1 MHLAEILVALAGSPI
16 PSQQFQVL
24 ADYAE
29 FVMPHDYLGLALMS
43 PEAKGYLVHSLT
55 GVASGAIVPRLFG
68 PDEGIVGKVLA
79 QKRTFVTADFTTADL
94 PQSADLEGIYAR
106 LGLRAAL
113 VIPVHQGKETIGALL
128 FLAKPPTVYD
138 EEDVE
143 IGTKLAAGLSAS
155 LETARMYQV
164 LADERS
170 TLAAV
175 LGSTRD
181 AVLVVNEGGTIL
193 LANPT
198 LQPMLG
204 LDAAAIIGRPLE
216 RVVADEAVRQLF
228 AELSEEKREIAL
240 PNGRTAEVS
249 LVPVRSGYGEAIGW
263 AAIFHDIT
271 LFKELEQMKND
282 FVSTVS
288 HDLKNP
294 LSIINMAVDLMGT
307 VGDFNE
313 QQKELQG
320 RIRNTTTYMAELVS
334 DLLDLG
340 KIEAGI
346 GQQKESM
353 DLVVLVRSVVD
364 DLKMSIVNKRQQVKL
379 NVPPQATIIGDPV
392 QLRQVLLNLV
402 GNAIKYSPNQ
412 GEIEVTVQTGTSKV
426 EVQVKDTGIGIL
438 QADLPYI
445 FDKFYRVGNEQ
456 TRDIK
461 GTGLGLAIAKSIV
474 EAHDGRISVTSMPG
488 RGSTFTFFLPQD

>member
-1 MHLAEILVALAGSPI
+1 
-16 PSQQFQVL
+16 
-24 ADYAE
+24 
-29 FVMPHDYLGLALMS
+29 
-43 PEAKGYLVHSLT
+43 
-55 GVASGAIVPRLFG
+55 
-68 PDEGIVGKVLA
+68 
-79 QKRTFVTADFTTADL
+79 
-94 PQSADLEGIYAR
+94 
-106 LGLRAAL
+106 
-113 VIPVHQGKETIGALL
+113 
-128 FLAKPPTVYD
+128 
-138 EEDVE
+138 
-143 IGTKLAAGLSAS
+143 
-155 LETARMYQV
+155 
-164 LADERS
+164 
-170 TLAAV
+170 
-175 LGSTRD
+175 
-181 AVLVVNEGGTIL
+181 
-193 LANPT
+193 
-198 LQPMLG
+198 
-204 LDAAAIIGRPLE
+204 
-216 RVVADEAVRQLF
+216 
-228 AELSEEKREIAL
+228 
-240 PNGRTAEVS
+240 
-249 LVPVRSGYGEAIGW
+249 
-263 AAIFHDIT
+263 
-271 LFKELEQMKND
+271 
-282 FVSTVS
+282 
-288 HDLKNP
+288 
-294 LSIINMAVDLMGT
+294 
-307 VGDFNE
+307 
-313 QQKELQG
+313 
-320 RIRNTTTYMAELVS
+320 MAELVS

>member
-1 MHLAEILVALAGSPI
+1 
-16 PSQQFQVL
+16 
-24 ADYAE
+24 
-29 FVMPHDYLGLALMS
+29 
-43 PEAKGYLVHSLT
+43 
-55 GVASGAIVPRLFG
+55 
-68 PDEGIVGKVLA
+68 
-79 QKRTFVTADFTTADL
+79 
-94 PQSADLEGIYAR
+94 
-106 LGLRAAL
+106 
-113 VIPVHQGKETIGALL
+113 
-128 FLAKPPTVYD
+128 
-138 EEDVE
+138 
-143 IGTKLAAGLSAS
+143 
-155 LETARMYQV
+155 MYQV

-181 AVLVVNEGGTIL
+181 AVLVVNEEGTIL

-204 LDAAAIIGRPLE
+204 LEAAAIIGRPLE

-271 LFKELEQMKND
+271 LFKELEQMKDD

-320 RIRNTTTYMAELVS
+320 RIRSTTTYMAELVS

-426 EVQVKDTGIGIL
+426 EVQVKDTGIGIP
-438 QADLPYI
+438 QAALPYI

-474 EAHDGRISVTSMPG
+474 EAHDGRISITSMPG
-488 RGSTFTFFLPQD
+488 KGSTFTFFLPQD